1 MSVRKAAKEVLK
13 SAGKPLH
20 ADEITELMISKGLWK
35 TKGKTPAATVSA
47 QLYRDIKKKGE
58 KSDFELVSPQTFTL
72 RKFDIHSQDTDK
84 EIEKAKTLKHHPT
97 KTYSFSDCAV
107 KILEEFGKKN
117 PMHYRVITEKALEL
131 GWLTTGGKTPE
142 ASMYAQIIN
151 EIKRY
156 RRRGEQPRFK
166 QHGKGYIGLTPWMG
180 HGLSFEIEQH
190 NKQVRKELHKRLLNM
205 KWEEFEELIAR
216 LLAEIGFEEIEV
228 TNPSKDGGIDVR
240 GTLVI
245 GEVIRTRMAIQV
257 KRWKRNVQSPAVQQ
271 VRGSLGAHE
280 QGLIIT
286 TSDFSAGAYK
296 EAARSDAIPVGLMNG
311 EQLVVLLVE
320 NGLGV
325 LRKSHELLEL
335 DETEDFSNENS
346 KPTPLFQNKK

>member
-1 MSVRKAAKEVLK
+1 MGVSKAAKEVLK
-13 SAGKPLH
+13 SAGKPMH
-20 ADEITELMISKGLWK
+20 ADEITDQIISKGLWN
-35 TKGKTPAATVSA
+35 TKGKTPEATVSA
-47 QLYRDIKKKGE
+47 QLYWDIKKKGE
-58 KSDFELVSPQTFTL
+58 QSDFELVSPQTFTL
-72 RKFDIHSQDTDK
+72 RKSDTHSQDNSK
-84 EIEKAKTLKHHPT
+84 ESEKSKQPKQQKT
-97 KTYSFSDCAV
+97 KTYSFSDCAL

-117 PMHYRVITEKALEL
+117 PMHYRVITEKALEF
-131 GWLTTGGKTPE
+131 GWLSTGGKTPE

-156 RRRGEQPRFK
+156 QRRGEQPRFK
-166 QHGKGYIGLTPWMG
+166 QHGRGFIGLTQWMEQ
-180 HGLSFEIEQH
+180 GLSFEIEQH

-205 KWEEFEELIAR
+205 KWEDFEELIAR

-240 GTLVI
+240 GILVI

-311 EQLVVLLVE
+311 EQLVLLLVE

-325 LRKSHELLEL
+325 NHSSHELFEL
-335 DETEDFSNENS
+335 SEENDL
-346 KPTPLFQNKK
+346 K